1 MEQKSIYRK
10 YQLQPGASELIECN
24 SFLLGLKH
32 EKEGWFVKV
41 FEDTSDVES
50 VNADEITSGEY
61 FHSGKSNT
69 LIITPALQFKP
80 LVFKGIK
87 MVIAPNQR
95 LTFFIKIPL
104 VLQLYFS
111 KIQEG
116 NLLKEIPSRRLSDT
130 WFGEPD
136 SGVAAFSLG
145 SEYQLNFSDVETLE
159 TETVCPVNIFNN
171 WDQPLEVQRLIIKAD
186 NMTLFR
192 KDNKIVSSVV
202 KLEYKGQD
210 SISAVSYGTSKQF
223 HGDNPEIL
231 AKARSND
238 TKSLLKT
245 NFHFIRNIYNRIE

>member
-10 YQLQPGASELIECN
+10 YQLQPGASELIQCN
-24 SFLLGLKH
+24 TFILGVKR
-32 EKEGWFVKV
+32 EKEGWFIKI
-41 FEDTSDVES
+41 FEDTTSA
-50 VNADEITSGEY
+50 ADANPEEISSGEY

-69 LIITPALQFKP
+69 LIIAPALQFKP
-80 LVFKGIK
+80 LVFKGTK

-95 LTFFIKIPL
+95 FTFFIQIPL

-136 SGVAAFSLG
+136 SGVAAFSMG
-145 SEYQLNFSDVETLE
+145 SDYQLNFPDTDISELE
-159 TETVCPVNIFNN
+159 AVCPVNIFNN
-171 WDQPLEVQRLIIKAD
+171 WDQQLEVQRLIIKAD

-210 SISAVSYGTSKQF
+210 TISAVSYGTSKQF
-223 HGDNPEIL
+223 HGENPEIL

-245 NFHFIRNIYNRIE
+245 NFHFIRNIYNRAE